1 MQTEPDF
8 SSIPSAVQTRLLVE
22 KTDNLDQTPIF
33 LENGVV
39 LESDVSIQSL
49 LLEL

>member
-33 LENGVV
+33 LENGV